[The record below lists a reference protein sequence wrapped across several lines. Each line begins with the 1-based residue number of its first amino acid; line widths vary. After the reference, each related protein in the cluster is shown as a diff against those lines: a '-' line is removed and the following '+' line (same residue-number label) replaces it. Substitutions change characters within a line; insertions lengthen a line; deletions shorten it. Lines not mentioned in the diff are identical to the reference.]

1 MTAPDSG
8 DRAPAVGPALT
19 AEEWA
24 LGIPQATRGHLDI
37 VRWDEVGREMFITTK
52 ANGGC
57 QIHIAGRDMHAL
69 AALALYQQPFG
80 FTREDVAAA
89 LHGAHW
95 AGYGGDP
102 DHIERLRSLAA
113 RIAALLPPE

>member
-1 MTAPDSG
+1 MSDETTAEN
-8 DRAPAVGPALT
+8 ALT

-24 LGIPQATRGHLDI
+24 TLHFGEGDPGAFLIVQRVGGVLRMRGRGVLYD
-37 VRWDEVGREMFITTK
+37 VERL
-52 ANGGC
+52 
-57 QIHIAGRDMHAL
+57 HAW
-69 AALALYQQPFG
+69 AALALYGQPFG

-113 RIAALLPPE
+113 RIAALLPPEG